1 LEPRLRFFS
10 LLARVSIDT
19 NAVPFNAK
27 QTMGTTIRHSLE
39 LKMGRWHNPISTG
52 KDGQQRE
59 GVILSKLLDQACL
72 IVLMHVGHAHHVD

>member
-1 LEPRLRFFS
+1 
-10 LLARVSIDT
+10 
-19 NAVPFNAK
+19 
-27 QTMGTTIRHSLE
+27 MGTTIRHSLE

>member
-1 LEPRLRFFS
+1 
-10 LLARVSIDT
+10 
-19 NAVPFNAK
+19 
-27 QTMGTTIRHSLE
+27 MGTTIRHSLE

-59 GVILSKLLDQACL
+59 GAILSQLLDQACL